1 MVDSISDRMR
11 VTLKG
16 DYALKAIFDLAQ
28 QKPGKPVRIAD
39 IAKRQSIPQKFL
51 ESILSGLKQGGF
63 VESRRGAQGGYLLL
77 RSPEV
82 ITVGEVLRFVEGT
95 RAGQQ
100 RRKLERVDPFSD
112 VWRKVDVA
120 VSAVVDH
127 TTFAELT
134 RAWQERRD
142 KYVPSWEI

>member
-1 MVDSISDRMR
+1 MR
-11 VTLKG
+11 VSLKG
-16 DYALKAIFDLAQ
+16 QYALRAIFDLAQ

-63 VESRRGAQGGYLLL
+63 VESRRGVEGGYLLL
-77 RSPEV
+77 RSPAV

-95 RAGQQ
+95 HSGKQ
-100 RRKLERVDPFSD
+100 RRTGERGDPFSD
-112 VWRKVDVA
+112 VWRKVDAA
-120 VSAVVDH
+120 VSAVVDQ